1 MLRIIRE
8 PVDNIIIGYEDI
20 AASTVNNIL
29 KTSII
34 MENDDF
40 FSKTTV
46 SEILNL
52 SKQVL
57 DDNSIEN
64 IPKNSK
70 NSILYIDIINAMKEL
85 EKNTEKV
92 RVLKETKLEALV
104 NGDPTEEIDAELKTE
119 KNILNDAETMLK
131 NLTDRYEEEK
141 KKVYQRK
148 NDVYDSSVTP
158 VYYSSICLLIRDEN
172 KYLVEWLN
180 HHLKLVDHIYI
191 YDNGLNER
199 TTEIITENNF
209 TPEEIAKITIIDW
222 STQHKNVQEEAYND
236 FLEKYGSETRWVAF
250 IDSDE
255 FLTINSEKSINEILE
270 ANSKYTELQIKFVEY
285 NANGLVNYEDK
296 PVQERF
302 TQEFN
307 DFTELYHKEFVQP
320 VRIDHMDRHYAIYED
335 PYGKYVDE
343 KKELFHIKHYYT
355 KSYEEW
361 VEKMKRGSSDPSCL
375 KKYGEFFV
383 YNPDLEYLKNEND
396 IIDQGYNA

>member
-1 MLRIIRE
+1 MIRIITE

-20 AASTVNNIL
+20 TPSTVNNIL

-46 SEILNL
+46 SEINNL

-92 RVLKETKLEALV
+92 RILKETKLEALV
-104 NGDPTEEIDAELKTE
+104 NGDPTEEIDAELKTA
-119 KNILNDAETMLK
+119 KNILNDTETLLK

-148 NDVYDSSVTP
+148 NDIYDSTVTP
-158 VYYSSICLLIRDEN
+158 IYYSSICLLIRDEN
-172 KYLVEWLN
+172 KYLAEWLN

-191 YDNGLNER
+191 YDNGLNEK

-209 TPEEIAKITIIDW
+209 TSEEITKITIIDW
-222 STQHKNVQEEAYND
+222 TTSHKNVQEEAYND

-255 FLTINSEKSINEILE
+255 FLSLDSEKNINEILE
-270 ANSKYTELQIKFVEY
+270 TNIKYTEIQLKFVEY

-307 DFTELYHKEFVQP
+307 EFAELYHKEFVQP
-320 VRIDHMDRHYAIYED
+320 VRIDHMDRHYAIYDD
-335 PYGKYVDE
+335 PYGKYIDE
-343 KKELFHIKHYYT
+343 KKELVHIKHYYT
-355 KSYEEW
+355 KSFEEW
-361 VEKMKRGSSDPSCL
+361 VEKMKRGSSDPNYL

-396 IIDQGYNA
+396 IIDQKYNA